1 MEAPRPRAGP
11 GPGAGPGTGTGT
23 GPGRDVSRA
32 EKFEDEKRRIVD
44 SCFNKKDTD
53 GSIIETYITHIRIT
67 EFGSH
72 PTSPPPPESRQASE
86 KPRVIIVSV
95 RKSGRVRMH
104 KSKENANGSFSI
116 GKTWDL
122 NDLTAIESFTA
133 PTVEPEQRRWAGETG
148 FIVSIGKP
156 YYWQAQADKEKK
168 FFIASLIK
176 IYGKYTGGG
185 QPELKGFDVREQE
198 QVLGSRK
205 PPAPRQ
211 PPAAYEAA
219 PPRPEQTGTPPRPS
233 PNLPG
238 TNIKLPVSAP
248 RPDGLP
254 PPRAPSRPPSR
265 PGSRPASRSRPEP
278 KVPWSETPPP
288 PTTPSTMPGP
298 HPAQLSSTSPARNL
312 GTHNGT
318 SSPAPSLDMGRV
330 PNQLPALRRLASNNK
345 SQDSFATSIST
356 AKSDD
361 AASIPPRSRG
371 GMSGSGTLGRFG
383 DPQDIPT
390 SPLDLPDRKRPPMD
404 PLRPQGTTDN
414 DLVPAPLM
422 SQASRR
428 EPPPRSTERIT
439 TRNGSVGSHPDSS
452 PKPEK
457 PDPIPERVN
466 EVPSVTPASTN
477 GAPEAAAFKSP
488 VPETIPTSPPKEEEE
503 ETRPGLGPMIKA
515 KKSQRDIAG
524 TLWKAASAA
533 GTFKPRPG
541 GAGERLREAAKKAIA
556 DGPDGITS
564 VVPAPP
570 RPVPPPEAPK
580 PVESIQKPDPKSAP
594 VPEVKLTMPNSTE
607 STSLEVSKE
616 VHRKHLEDARKEEE
630 AGRMAIAGN
639 DVKYFS
645 ALGVDTTLLADPAT
659 EFARWLDHFGWVPGN
674 QMRSRNFDDMK
685 LDIERE
691 LNKAQ
696 AGGWVA
702 RFQEEDE
709 RVDAIKKGLDAAI
722 TECDELDNLLTLY
735 SVELSTLSD
744 DIAYIEAQGQGL
756 QVQASNQKLL
766 RNELESLLDICAITE
781 NDLKALKVAPLET
794 TSGVEEIEA
803 ALVTLYKAMTKIDR
817 SVTGTEPRKSEDA
830 SMNEHQASLNPDYGK
845 MRIVQEKKEMYI
857 SESRFFL
864 NKLGG
869 FMSRQF
875 DKAIQDT
882 KSAISG
888 ALSKKVDARNHD
900 TGRNLLWKYSP
911 LVLYAKEVN
920 VEEWDRYLLIYQEK
934 HNPLYRSEFKDILD
948 AWKRNARKPAGD
960 DSELLFTAQIEKQH
974 EGTMAT
980 ARRVTVKRSQTLAR
994 SLGRPLGDG
1003 NKTTSSEKGHDGR
1016 SHAYEI
1022 FAGVMDDLLPLVVME
1037 QNFIVDFFHATTLE
1051 TADFPDLVAATR
1063 PRDRQGGDLKRHR
1076 LMEPD
1081 RELARRVTRAMEA
1094 IFAFLE
1100 QDLQNLVLWILAQDP
1115 LQGVGVL
1122 AVLERK
1128 QVEMTS
1134 SSQDFLNN
1142 ILQKLNGS
1150 LESRFS
1156 KFVEDQIRAIEDTKV
1171 KIKKRKGVISF
1182 MRVFPNFSAAVE
1194 NMLSTMDTASSVRRA
1209 IDREYERIIKSM
1221 FDSLKVIARENPAT
1235 LTSSSADPEDKE
1247 ALNYHILLIENMNHF
1262 CEELNTHGLEVLEDW
1277 KEAAASEMAEH
1288 MSLYLNAVM
1297 RRPLGKLLE
1306 YLENLE
1312 TQMASGKTITII
1324 AAQPSN
1330 SKATFNKILSAYD
1343 GREVRKGIEAL
1354 RKRVE
1359 KHFGDA
1365 DDPSL
1370 SRELVNRVL
1379 RECEKFY
1386 NEVEVRIST
1395 ITTTVYGGDVLFE
1408 WPRADVKVAFSTTG
1422 R

>member
-1 MEAPRPRAGP
+1 MDAPRQRFGP
-11 GPGAGPGTGTGT
+11 GY
-23 GPGRDVSRA
+23 GRDMSRA
-32 EKFEDEKRRIVD
+32 EKFEEEKRRIVE

-67 EFGSH
+67 EYGSH
-72 PTSPPPPESRQASE
+72 PTSPPPPENRRDSE

-104 KSKENANGSFSI
+104 KSKENANGTFSI

-133 PTVEPEQRRWAGETG
+133 PTVEPQQRQWAGDTG
-148 FIVSIGKP
+148 FIVNIGKP

-185 QPELKGFDVREQE
+185 QPELKGFDPREQD

-205 PPAPRQ
+205 PPPMRQ
-211 PPAAYEAA
+211 PPPPYDAV

-233 PNLPG
+233 PMPPRPDAKVP
-238 TNIKLPVSAP
+238 IPSS

-254 PPRAPSRPPSR
+254 APRAPSRPPSR
-265 PGSRPASRSRPEP
+265 PGSRPPSRSRPEP
-278 KVPWSETPPP
+278 KPLRTEASPAQATPPAFP
-288 PTTPSTMPGP
+288 SPRPNQPPSTPP
-298 HPAQLSSTSPARNL
+298 IRNL
-312 GTHNGT
+312 GPANGT
-318 SSPAPSLDMGRV
+318 SSPAPSLDLGRV
-330 PNQLPALRRLASNNK
+330 SNQLPALRKLASNNK
-345 SQDSFATSIST
+345 SQDSLAASIST

-361 AASIPPRSRG
+361 VGSVPPRSRA
-371 GMSGSGTLGRFG
+371 GMPGSGALGRLG
-383 DPQDIPT
+383 EAQDT
-390 SPLDLPDRKRPPMD
+390 AASQLDLPDRKRPPMD
-404 PLRPQGTTDN
+404 PLRPQGATDN

-422 SQASRR
+422 SQGARR
-428 EPPPRSTERIT
+428 EPPPRSNERAIP
-439 TRNGSVGSHPDSS
+439 RNDSVESRPESS
-452 PKPEK
+452 SRTEK
-457 PDPIPERVN
+457 PDLAPGHAKETSAATDTSLNSTLDASISQS
-466 EVPSVTPASTN
+466 SV
-477 GAPEAAAFKSP
+477 PEASS
-488 VPETIPTSPPKEEEE
+488 TSPHKEEE

-515 KKSQRDIAG
+515 KKSQRELAG
-524 TLWKAASAA
+524 TLWKAASAV
-533 GTFKPRPG
+533 GSFKPRPG
-541 GAGERLREAAKKAIA
+541 GAGERLREAAKKALA
-556 DGPDGITS
+556 DGGPDGGPDGITS

-570 RPVPPPEAPK
+570 RPVPQPEAPK
-580 PVESIQKPDPKSAP
+580 PVEPIQKPDGKLAP
-594 VPEVKLTMPNSTE
+594 VPEVRVSVPNSNQP
-607 STSLEVSKE
+607 TSLEIAAKE
-616 VHRKHLEDARKEEE
+616 VQKKHVEETRKNEETQRV
-630 AGRMAIAGN
+630 AVAGN
-639 DVKYFS
+639 DTKYFS
-645 ALGVDTTLLADPAT
+645 ALGVDTTLLADTAT

-674 QMRSRNFDDMK
+674 QMRSRNFDEMK
-685 LDIERE
+685 LDIDRE

-709 RVDAIKKGLDAAI
+709 RVDAIKTGLDVAI

-756 QVQASNQKLL
+756 QVQAANQKLL
-766 RNELESLLDICAITE
+766 RNELESLLDMCAITAD
-781 NDLKALKVAPLET
+781 DLQPLKVAPLET
-794 TSGVEEIEA
+794 TSGLEEIEA
-803 ALVTLYKAMTKIDR
+803 ALVTLYKAMTKIDP
-817 SVTGTEPRKSEDA
+817 SVTGSEPRKSEDT
-830 SMNEHQASLNPDYGK
+830 SMNEQQASLNPDYGK
-845 MRIVQEKKEMYI
+845 MRIVQEKKEMYL
-857 SESRFFL
+857 SETKFFL
-864 NKLGG
+864 NRLGG

-875 DKAIQDT
+875 DKAIQET
-882 KSAISG
+882 KSAIAG
-888 ALSKKVDARNHD
+888 ALSKKVDPRNHD
-900 TGRNLLWKYSP
+900 AGRYLLWQYHP
-911 LVLYAKEVN
+911 LILYAREVN
-920 VEEWDRYLLIYQEK
+920 LEEWDRYLHIYQEK
-934 HNPLYRSEFKDILD
+934 NNPLYRSQFKDILD
-948 AWKRNARKPAGD
+948 AWKRNARKPASEE
-960 DSELLFTAQIEKQH
+960 SELLFTAQIEKQQ

-994 SLGRPLGDG
+994 SLGRPLGEG
-1003 NKTTSSEKGHDGR
+1003 SKTNSEKTPDGR
-1016 SHAYEI
+1016 SHPYEI
-1022 FAGVMDDLLPLVVME
+1022 FAGIMDDLLPLVEIE

-1081 RELARRVTRAMEA
+1081 RDLARRVTRAMEA
-1094 IFAFLE
+1094 IFLFLE
-1100 QDLQNLVLWILAQDP
+1100 QDLQNLILWVLAQDP
-1115 LQGVGVL
+1115 LQGVGIL

-1128 QVEMTS
+1128 QIEMTS
-1134 SSQDFLNN
+1134 SNQDFLNN

-1156 KFVEDQIRAIEDTKV
+1156 KFVEEQIRAIEDTKV

-1194 NMLSTMDTASSVRRA
+1194 NMLSTTDTASSVRRA
-1209 IDREYERIIKSM
+1209 VDREYERIIKSM
-1221 FDSLKVIARENPAT
+1221 FDSLKVIARENPST
-1235 LTSSSADPEDKE
+1235 LTNSGADPEDKE

-1262 CEELNTHGLEVLEDW
+1262 SEELNTHGLEVLEDW

-1288 MSLYLNAVM
+1288 MNLYLNAVM

-1312 TQMASGKTITII
+1312 TQIASGKTITII

-1343 GREVRKGIEAL
+1343 GREVRKGVEAL

-1408 WPRADVKVAFSTTG
+1408 WPRADVKVAFSTAG

>member
-1 MEAPRPRAGP
+1 MDPPRPRGGP
-11 GPGAGPGTGTGT
+11 GPGY
-23 GPGRDVSRA
+23 GREMSRA
-32 EKFEDEKRRIVD
+32 EKFEEEKRRIVE

-67 EFGSH
+67 EYGSH
-72 PTSPPPPESRQASE
+72 PTSPPPPESRKESE

-133 PTVEPEQRRWAGETG
+133 TTVEPQQRQWAGDTG
-148 FIVSIGKP
+148 FIVNIGKP

-168 FFIASLIK
+168 FFIASLVK

-185 QPELKGFDVREQE
+185 QPELKGFDPREQD
-198 QVLGSRK
+198 QVLGSRR
-205 PPAPRQ
+205 PPPPSALRQ
-211 PPAAYEAA
+211 PPPPYEAVA
-219 PPRPEQTGTPPRPS
+219 ARPQQTGTPPRPS
-233 PNLPG
+233 P
-238 TNIKLPVSAP
+238 AP
-248 RPDGLP
+248 PRGDVKVPIPSSRPDGLP

-265 PGSRPASRSRPEP
+265 PGSRPPSRSRPEP
-278 KVPWSETPPP
+278 KSLWTETSSSQTTPTAMPSPRPGQLPSTPPVRAFGP
-288 PTTPSTMPGP
+288 P
-298 HPAQLSSTSPARNL
+298 
-312 GTHNGT
+312 NGT
-318 SSPAPSLDMGRV
+318 SSPAPSFDLGRI
-330 PNQLPALRRLASNNK
+330 PNQPPALRRLASNNK
-345 SQDSFATSIST
+345 SQDSIAASIST
-356 AKSDD
+356 ARSDD
-361 AASIPPRSRG
+361 ASSIPPRSRG
-371 GMSGSGTLGRFG
+371 GLSGSGTLGRSG
-383 DPQDIPT
+383 EPQDNTT
-390 SPLDLPDRKRPPMD
+390 SQFDLPDRKRPPMD
-404 PLRPQGTTDN
+404 PLRPQGATDN

-422 SQASRR
+422 SQGVRR
-428 EPPPRSTERIT
+428 EPPPRSNERAIP
-439 TRNGSVGSHPDSS
+439 RNDLGAGRPESRSRA
-452 PKPEK
+452 EK
-457 PDPIPERVN
+457 PDPAPESVK
-466 EVPSVTPASTN
+466 EVPIATNTN
-477 GAPEAAAFKSP
+477 GTPEAAISQDAT
-488 VPETIPTSPPKEEEE
+488 PENSSTAPPKEE

-515 KKSQRDIAG
+515 KISQRDLAG

-533 GTFKPRPG
+533 GSFKPRPG

-570 RPVPPPEAPK
+570 RPIPQPEAPK
-580 PVESIQKPDPKSAP
+580 PVESIQKPDGKLAP
-594 VPEVKLTMPNSTE
+594 VPEVKVTKPNSNQP
-607 STSLEVSKE
+607 TSVDTSKE
-616 VHRKHLEDARKEEE
+616 TQKKHLEESRKDEEI
-630 AGRMAIAGN
+630 RRTTIVGN
-639 DVKYFS
+639 DTRYIS
-645 ALGVDTTLLADPAT
+645 ALGMNTTLLADTTT

-674 QMRSRNFDDMK
+674 QMRSRNFEEMK

-696 AGGWVA
+696 AGGWIA

-709 RVDAIKKGLDAAI
+709 RVDAIKRGLDVAI

-766 RNELESLLDICAITE
+766 RNELESLLDICAITA
-781 NDLKALKVAPLET
+781 NDLQPLKVAPLET
-794 TSGVEEIEA
+794 TAGLEDIEA
-803 ALVTLYKAMTKIDR
+803 TLVTLYKAMMKIDS
-817 SVTGTEPRKSEDA
+817 SVTGSELRKSEDT
-830 SMNEHQASLNPDYGK
+830 SMNEQQASLNPDYGK
-845 MRIVQEKKEMYI
+845 MRIVQEKKEMYL

-864 NKLGG
+864 NRLGG

-875 DKAIQDT
+875 DKATQET
-882 KSAISG
+882 KSAIAG
-888 ALSKKVDARNHD
+888 ALSKKVDPRNHD
-900 TGRNLLWKYSP
+900 TGRNLLWQYSP
-911 LVLYAKEVN
+911 LVLYAREVN
-920 VEEWDRYLLIYQEK
+920 LEEWDRYLVIYQEK

-960 DSELLFTAQIEKQH
+960 ESELLFTAQIEKQQ

-994 SLGRPLGDG
+994 SLGRPLGEG
-1003 NKTTSSEKGHDGR
+1003 SKTSSEKAPDGR

-1022 FAGVMDDLLPLVVME
+1022 FAGIMDDLLPLVEME

-1063 PRDRQGGDLKRHR
+1063 PRDRRGGDLRRHR

-1081 RELARRVTRAMEA
+1081 RELARRVTRGMEA
-1094 IFAFLE
+1094 IFSFLE
-1100 QDLQNLVLWILAQDP
+1100 QDLQSLILWVLAQDP

-1134 SSQDFLNN
+1134 SNQDFLNN

-1156 KFVEDQIRAIEDTKV
+1156 KFVEEQIRAVEDTKV

-1182 MRVFPNFSAAVE
+1182 MRVFPNFSAAIE
-1194 NMLSTMDTASSVRRA
+1194 NMLSTADTASSVRRA
-1209 IDREYERIIKSM
+1209 VDREYERIIKSM

-1235 LTSSSADPEDKE
+1235 LTSSGADPEDKE

-1262 CEELNTHGLEVLEDW
+1262 SEELNTHGLEVLEDW
-1277 KEAAASEMAEH
+1277 KEAAASEMIEH
-1288 MSLYLNAVM
+1288 MNLYLNAVM

-1312 TQMASGKTITII
+1312 TQIASGKNVTII

-1370 SRELVNRVL
+1370 SRELVNRVM

>member
-1 MEAPRPRAGP
+1 MDAPRQRGGP
-11 GPGAGPGTGTGT
+11 GY
-23 GPGRDVSRA
+23 GRDMSRA
-32 EKFEDEKRRIVD
+32 EKFEEEKRRIIE

-72 PTSPPPPESRQASE
+72 PTSPPPPESRRESE
-86 KPRVIIVSV
+86 KPRVIIISV

-104 KSKENANGSFSI
+104 KSKENVNSTFSI

-133 PTVEPEQRRWAGETG
+133 ATVDPQQRQWAGDTG
-148 FIVSIGKP
+148 FIVNIGKP

-185 QPELKGFDVREQE
+185 QPELKGFDPREQD

-205 PPAPRQ
+205 PPPPRE
-211 PPAAYEAA
+211 PPPPYE
-219 PPRPEQTGTPPRPS
+219 PVSSRPEQTGTPPRPS
-233 PNLPG
+233 PVPPRAD
-238 TNIKLPVSAP
+238 IKVPISSS

-265 PGSRPASRSRPEP
+265 PGSRPPSRSRPEP
-278 KVPWSETPPP
+278 K
-288 PTTPSTMPGP
+288 PSW
-298 HPAQLSSTSPARNL
+298 AETSPAQTTPAFPSPRPNQQPSTPPIRNL
-312 GTHNGT
+312 GPPNGT
-318 SSPAPSLDMGRV
+318 SSPAPSLDLGRV
-330 PNQLPALRRLASNNK
+330 SNQPPALRRLASNNK
-345 SQDSFATSIST
+345 SQDSLAASIST
-356 AKSDD
+356 SKSDD
-361 AASIPPRSRG
+361 AGSIPPRSRG
-371 GMSGSGTLGRFG
+371 GTSGPGAPGRLE
-383 DPQDIPT
+383 PQEMPA
-390 SPLDLPDRKRPPMD
+390 SQLDLPDRRRPPMD
-404 PLRPQGTTDN
+404 PLRPQGAKDN

-422 SQASRR
+422 SQGARR
-428 EPPPRSTERIT
+428 EPPPRSNGRTIP
-439 TRNGSVGSHPDSS
+439 RNDSVGSRPESSQRSEISDST
-452 PKPEK
+452 
-457 PDPIPERVN
+457 PERVK
-466 EVPSVTPASTN
+466 EASTVTDTSLN
-477 GAPEAAAFKSP
+477 GTTDASKSQSP
-488 VPETIPTSPPKEEEE
+488 AKDPSSTTPPKEEE

-515 KKSQRDIAG
+515 KASQQKLAG

-533 GTFKPRPG
+533 GSFRPRPG
-541 GAGERLREAAKKAIA
+541 GAGERLREAAKKALV
-556 DGPDGITS
+556 DGPDGITG

-570 RPVPPPEAPK
+570 RPMPQPEAPK
-580 PVESIQKPDPKSAP
+580 PVEPTQKPDEKLAP
-594 VPEVKLTMPNSTE
+594 VPEVKVTVPNSNQP
-607 STSLEVSKE
+607 TSLEIATKE
-616 VHRKHLEDARKEEE
+616 AQRKQLEETRKNEE
-630 AGRMAIAGN
+630 AQRITITGN
-639 DVKYFS
+639 DTKYFS
-645 ALGVDTTLLADPAT
+645 ALGVDTTLLADTTT

-674 QMRSRNFDDMK
+674 QMRSRNFDEMK

-709 RVDAIKKGLDAAI
+709 RVDAIKTGLDVAI

-756 QVQASNQKLL
+756 QVQAANQKLL
-766 RNELESLLDICAITE
+766 RNELESLLDICAITA
-781 NDLKALKVAPLET
+781 NDLQPLKVAPLET
-794 TSGVEEIEA
+794 ASGLEEIEA
-803 ALVTLYKAMTKIDR
+803 ALVTLYKAMMKIDP
-817 SVTGTEPRKSEDA
+817 SVTGQESRKSEDA
-830 SMNEHQASLNPDYGK
+830 SMNEQQTSLNPDYGK
-845 MRIVQEKKEMYI
+845 MRIVQEKKEMYM
-857 SESRFFL
+857 SETKFFL
-864 NKLGG
+864 NRLGG

-875 DKAIQDT
+875 DKAIQET
-882 KSAISG
+882 KSAITA
-888 ALSKKVDARNHD
+888 ALSKKVDPRNHD
-900 TGRNLLWKYSP
+900 AGRNLLWQYHP
-911 LVLYAKEVN
+911 LILYAREVN
-920 VEEWDRYLLIYQEK
+920 LEEWDRYLHIYQEK
-934 HNPLYRSEFKDILD
+934 NSPLYRSQFKDILD
-948 AWKRNARKPAGD
+948 AWKRNAKKPASEE
-960 DSELLFTAQIEKQH
+960 SELLFTAQIEKQQ

-994 SLGRPLGDG
+994 TLGRPLGEG
-1003 NKTTSSEKGHDGR
+1003 NKANPEKTPDSR
-1016 SHAYEI
+1016 SHPYEI
-1022 FAGVMDDLLPLVVME
+1022 FAGIMDDLLPLVQIE

-1081 RELARRVTRAMEA
+1081 RDLARRVTRAMEA
-1094 IFAFLE
+1094 IFLFLE
-1100 QDLQNLVLWILAQDP
+1100 QDLQNLMLWVLAQDP
-1115 LQGVGVL
+1115 LQGVGIL

-1134 SSQDFLNN
+1134 SNQDFLNN
-1142 ILQKLNGS
+1142 VLQKLNGS

-1156 KFVEDQIRAIEDTKV
+1156 KFVEEQIRAIEDTKV

-1194 NMLSTMDTASSVRRA
+1194 NMLSTADTASSVRRA
-1209 IDREYERIIKSM
+1209 VDREYERIIKSM

-1235 LTSSSADPEDKE
+1235 LTNSGADPEDKE

-1262 CEELNTHGLEVLEDW
+1262 LEELNTHGLEVLEDW
-1277 KEAAASEMAEH
+1277 KEAASSEMAEH
-1288 MSLYLNAVM
+1288 MNLYLNAVM

-1312 TQMASGKTITII
+1312 SQIASGKNITII
-1324 AAQPSN
+1324 SAQPSN
-1330 SKATFNKILSAYD
+1330 SKATFNKILSTYD

-1408 WPRADVKVAFSTTG
+1408 WPRADVKVAFATTG

>member
-1 MEAPRPRAGP
+1 MEPPRPRAGP
-11 GPGAGPGTGTGT
+11 GPGPGPGY
-23 GPGRDVSRA
+23 GRDMSRA
-32 EKFEDEKRRIVD
+32 EKFEEEKRRIVE

-53 GSIIETYITHIRIT
+53 GS
-67 EFGSH
+67 
-72 PTSPPPPESRQASE
+72 ESRRESE

-104 KSKENANGSFSI
+104 KSKENGNGTFSI

-133 PTVEPEQRRWAGETG
+133 PTTEPQQRQWAGDTG
-148 FIVSIGKP
+148 FVVNIGKP
-156 YYWQAQADKEKK
+156 YYWQAHADKEKK

-185 QPELKGFDVREQE
+185 QPELTGFDPRELD

-205 PPAPRQ
+205 PPPMRQ
-211 PPAAYEAA
+211 PPPPYEAL
-219 PPRPEQTGTPPRPS
+219 PPRPDQTGTPPP
-233 PNLPG
+233 
-238 TNIKLPVSAP
+238 TVSHATAN
-248 RPDGLP
+248 RCQK
-254 PPRAPSRPPSR
+254 SRLLRHGPMAYHPQGR
-265 PGSRPASRSRPEP
+265 RL
-278 KVPWSETPPP
+278 
-288 PTTPSTMPGP
+288 GP
-298 HPAQLSSTSPARNL
+298 HHGQGQDLRHVRDPNPKSLWAETSPAQPIPAAMPSPRLNQLPSTPPIRNL
-312 GTHNGT
+312 APNGT
-318 SSPAPSLDMGRV
+318 SSPAPSLDLNRV
-330 PNQLPALRRLASNNK
+330 PNQPPALRRLASNNK
-345 SQDSFATSIST
+345 SQDSLAASIST

-371 GMSGSGTLGRFG
+371 GMSGSGTLGKVG
-383 DPQDIPT
+383 EPQDIPT
-390 SPLDLPDRKRPPMD
+390 PQFDLPDRKRPPMD
-404 PLRPQGTTDN
+404 PLRPQGPTDN

-422 SQASRR
+422 SQGARR
-428 EPPPRSTERIT
+428 EPPPRNNERTIPQ
-439 TRNGSVGSHPDSS
+439 NNSVGSRPESSSRTEKSEPSPEPVKEASTVTSTSLNGNPDVSASQSTAPEISSTDS
-452 PKPEK
+452 PK
-457 PDPIPERVN
+457 D
-466 EVPSVTPASTN
+466 
-477 GAPEAAAFKSP
+477 
-488 VPETIPTSPPKEEEE
+488 EE

-515 KKSQRDIAG
+515 KRSQQKLAG
-524 TLWKAASAA
+524 TLWKAATAA
-533 GTFKPRPG
+533 GSFKPRPG
-541 GAGERLREAAKKAIA
+541 GAGERLREAAKKTVV

-570 RPVPPPEAPK
+570 RPTPLPEAPK
-580 PVESIQKPDPKSAP
+580 PVEPTQKPDVKLAP
-594 VPEVKLTMPNSTE
+594 VPEVKVTVPNSNQP
-607 STSLEVSKE
+607 TSLEASAKAQ
-616 VHRKHLEDARKEEE
+616 RKQLEETRKEEE
-630 AGRMAIAGN
+630 TRRIAVTGN
-639 DVKYFS
+639 DTRYFS
-645 ALGVDTTLLADPAT
+645 ALGVDTTLLADP
-659 EFARWLDHFGWVPGN
+659 
-674 QMRSRNFDDMK
+674 MRSRNFDEMK

-709 RVDAIKKGLDAAI
+709 RVDAIKKGLDVAI

-735 SVELSTLSD
+735 SVELS
-744 DIAYIEAQGQGL
+744 GQGL

-766 RNELESLLDICAITE
+766 RNELESLLDICAITAD
-781 NDLKALKVAPLET
+781 DLQPLKVAPLENT
-794 TSGVEEIEA
+794 AGLEEIEA
-803 ALVTLYKAMTKIDR
+803 ALVTLYKAMMKIDP
-817 SVTGTEPRKSEDA
+817 SVAGSEPRKSEDA
-830 SMNEHQASLNPDYGK
+830 SMNEQQASLNPDYGK
-845 MRIVQEKKEMYI
+845 MRIVQEKKEMYL
-857 SESRFFL
+857 SESKFFL
-864 NKLGG
+864 NRLGG

-875 DKAIQDT
+875 DKSIQDT
-882 KSAISG
+882 KSAIAG
-888 ALSKKVDARNHD
+888 ALSKKVDPRNHD
-900 TGRNLLWKYSP
+900 AGRDLLWRYSP
-911 LVLYAKEVN
+911 LVLYAREAN
-920 VEEWDRYLLIYQEK
+920 LEEWDRYLHIYQEK

-948 AWKRNARKPAGD
+948 AWKRNARKPAGEE
-960 DSELLFTAQIEKQH
+960 SELLFTAQIEKQH

-1003 NKTTSSEKGHDGR
+1003 SKTNLDKVPDGR

-1022 FAGVMDDLLPLVVME
+1022 FAGIMDDLLPLVEIE

-1063 PRDRQGGDLKRHR
+1063 PRDRQAGDLKRHR

-1094 IFAFLE
+1094 IFLFLE
-1100 QDLQNLVLWILAQDP
+1100 QDLQNLILWVLAQDP
-1115 LQGVGVL
+1115 LQGVGIL

-1128 QVEMTS
+1128 QIEMTS
-1134 SSQDFLNN
+1134 SNQDFLNN
-1142 ILQKLNGS
+1142 VLQKLNGN

-1156 KFVEDQIRAIEDTKV
+1156 KFVEEQIRAIEDTKV

-1194 NMLSTMDTASSVRRA
+1194 NMLSTTDTASSVRRA
-1209 IDREYERIIKSM
+1209 VDREYERIIKSM

-1235 LTSSSADPEDKE
+1235 LTSSGADPEDKE

-1262 CEELNTHGLEVLEDW
+1262 SEELNTHGLEILEEW

-1288 MSLYLNAVM
+1288 MNLYLNAVM

-1312 TQMASGKTITII
+1312 TQIASGKTITII

-1330 SKATFNKILSAYD
+1330 SKATFNKVLSTYD

-1354 RKRVE
+1354 RKRVD

-1386 NEVEVRIST
+1386 NDVEVRINT

>member
-1 MEAPRPRAGP
+1 MDPPRPRAGP
-11 GPGAGPGTGTGT
+11 GY
-23 GPGRDVSRA
+23 GRDMSRA
-32 EKFEDEKRRIVD
+32 EKFEDEKRRIVE

-53 GSIIETYITHIRIT
+53 GSVLETYITHIRIT
-67 EFGSH
+67 EYGSH
-72 PTSPPPPESRQASE
+72 PTSPPPPESRRESE

-133 PTVEPEQRRWAGETG
+133 PTVEPEQRQWAGGTG
-148 FIVSIGKP
+148 FIVNIGKQ
-156 YYWQAQADKEKK
+156 YYWQAQADKEKQ
-168 FFIASLIK
+168 FFIASLVK

-185 QPELKGFDVREQE
+185 QPELKGFDSREQE
-198 QVLGSRK
+198 QVLGLRK
-205 PPAPRQ
+205 PPPPSMRQ
-211 PPAAYEAA
+211 PQPPQPPHEAV
-219 PPRPEQTGTPPRPS
+219 PSRPERTGLPPRPS
-233 PNLPG
+233 PHPPR
-238 TNIKLPVSAP
+238 TDAKTPIPAP
-248 RPDGLP
+248 RPNDIP
-254 PPRAPSRPPSR
+254 PLRAPSGPPSR
-265 PGSRPASRSRPEP
+265 PGSRPSSRSRPEL
-278 KVPWSETPPP
+278 KALQTETSSSQIVPTATPSPRPGQLPSTPPIRTLGP
-288 PTTPSTMPGP
+288 P
-298 HPAQLSSTSPARNL
+298 
-312 GTHNGT
+312 NGT
-318 SSPAPSLDMGRV
+318 SSPAPSLDLGRA
-330 PNQLPALRRLASNNK
+330 PNHFPALRRLASNNK
-345 SQDSFATSIST
+345 SQDSLAASFST
-356 AKSDD
+356 VKSDD
-361 AASIPPRSRG
+361 ASSIPPRSRG
-371 GMSGSGTLGRFG
+371 GMSGSGTGRFG
-383 DPQDIPT
+383 EPQEIPT
-390 SPLDLPDRKRPPMD
+390 SQLDLPDRKRPPMD
-404 PLRPQGTTDN
+404 PLRPQGATDK

-422 SQASRR
+422 SPGTRR
-428 EPPPRSTERIT
+428 EPPPRSTERT
-439 TRNGSVGSHPDSS
+439 TPRKDSVGSRLQDSPRTEKLDPGPGNEKEALGATNVS
-452 PKPEK
+452 LNGKLDASASQGSVSETASKP
-457 PDPIPERVN
+457 
-466 EVPSVTPASTN
+466 
-477 GAPEAAAFKSP
+477 
-488 VPETIPTSPPKEEEE
+488 PPEEE
-503 ETRPGLGPMIKA
+503 ETRPGLGSMIKA
-515 KKSQRDIAG
+515 KSSQRELAG
-524 TLWKAASAA
+524 VLWKAASAA
-533 GTFKPRPG
+533 GSFKPRPG
-541 GAGERLREAAKKAIA
+541 GAGERLLGAARKMTL

-570 RPVPPPEAPK
+570 RPAPPSEVSKAAEPAEKPNGKPAPL
-580 PVESIQKPDPKSAP
+580 
-594 VPEVKLTMPNSTE
+594 PEVKVTVPNSNQPG
-607 STSLEVSKE
+607 SLEISKE
-616 VHRKHLEDARKEEE
+616 ARGKQLEETRKDEETRRI
-630 AGRMAIAGN
+630 AVAGN
-639 DVKYFS
+639 DTRYFS
-645 ALGVDTTLLADPAT
+645 ALGVDTTLLADTAT
-659 EFARWLDHFGWVPGN
+659 EFARWLDHFGWVPGT
-674 QMRSRNFDDMK
+674 QMRSRNFDEMK
-685 LDIERE
+685 LEMERE

-709 RVDAIKKGLDAAI
+709 RVDAIKNGLDVAI
-722 TECDELDNLLTLY
+722 AECDELDNLLTLY

-766 RNELESLLDICAITE
+766 RNELESLLDICAITT
-781 NDLKALKVAPLET
+781 NDLKSLRMSPLET
-794 TSGVEEIEA
+794 SSGLEEIEET
-803 ALVTLYKAMTKIDR
+803 LVTLYKAMIKIDP
-817 SVTGTEPRKSEDA
+817 SVTGSEPRKSEDA
-830 SMNEHQASLNPDYGK
+830 SMNDQQASLNPDYGK
-845 MRIVQEKKEMYI
+845 MRIVQEKKEMYL
-857 SESRFFL
+857 SESRVFL
-864 NKLGG
+864 SRLGG

-875 DKAIQDT
+875 DKSIQET
-882 KSAISG
+882 KSAIAG
-888 ALSKKVDARNHD
+888 ALSKKVDSRNHD
-900 TGRNLLWKYSP
+900 AGRDLLWQYSP
-911 LVLYAKEVN
+911 LILYAKEVN
-920 VEEWDRYLLIYQEK
+920 VEEWGRYLLIYQEK
-934 HNPLYRSEFKDILD
+934 NNPLYRSEFKDVLE

-960 DSELLFTAQIEKQH
+960 ESELLFTAQVEKQQ

-994 SLGRPLGDG
+994 TLGRPLGDG
-1003 NKTTSSEKGHDGR
+1003 SKTNLDKVSDGR

-1022 FAGVMDDLLPLVVME
+1022 FAGILDDLLPLVVME
-1037 QNFIVDFFHATTLE
+1037 QNFIVDFFHATTSE

-1063 PRDRQGGDLKRHR
+1063 PRDRQGSDLKRHR

-1094 IFAFLE
+1094 IFVFLE
-1100 QDLQNLVLWILAQDP
+1100 QDFQNLILWVLAQDP

-1134 SSQDFLNN
+1134 SNQDFLNN
-1142 ILQKLNGS
+1142 VLQKLNGS

-1156 KFVEDQIRAIEDTKV
+1156 KFVEEQIRAIEDTKV

-1194 NMLSTMDTASSVRRA
+1194 NMLTTTDTASSVRRA
-1209 IDREYERIIKSM
+1209 VDREYERIIKSM

-1235 LTSSSADPEDKE
+1235 LTNSGADPEDKE

-1262 CEELNTHGLEVLEDW
+1262 SEELNTHGLEVLEDW

-1288 MSLYLNAVM
+1288 MNLYLNAVM

-1306 YLENLE
+1306 HLENLE
-1312 TQMASGKTITII
+1312 SQIASGKTMTII

-1330 SKATFNKILSAYD
+1330 SKTTFNKILSAYD

-1386 NEVEVRIST
+1386 NDVEVRIST

-1408 WPRADVKVAFSTTG
+1408 WPRADVKMAFSTTG

>member
-1 MEAPRPRAGP
+1 MEPPRPRAGP
-11 GPGAGPGTGTGT
+11 GPGPGY
-23 GPGRDVSRA
+23 GRDMSRA
-32 EKFEDEKRRIVD
+32 EKFEEEKRRIVE

-53 GSIIETYITHIRIT
+53 GSVIETYITHIRIT
-67 EFGSH
+67 EYGAH
-72 PTSPPPPESRQASE
+72 PTSPPPPESRRESE

-104 KSKENANGSFSI
+104 KSKENGNGTFSI

-133 PTVEPEQRRWAGETG
+133 PTTEPQQRQWAGDTG
-148 FIVSIGKP
+148 FVVNIGKP
-156 YYWQAQADKEKK
+156 YYWQAHADKEKK

-176 IYGKYTGGG
+176 IFGKYTGGG
-185 QPELKGFDVREQE
+185 QPELTGFDPRELD

-205 PPAPRQ
+205 PPAMRQ
-211 PPAAYEAA
+211 PPPPYEAL
-219 PPRPEQTGTPPRPS
+219 PPRPDQTSTPPRPS
-233 PNLPG
+233 PMPPRADVKVP
-238 TNIKLPVSAP
+238 TSSP

-254 PPRAPSRPPSR
+254 PPRAPTRPPSR
-265 PGSRPASRSRPEP
+265 PGSRPPSRSRPEP
-278 KVPWSETPPP
+278 KSLRTEASPAQVIPAAMPSPRLNQLPSTPPI
-288 PTTPSTMPGP
+288 
-298 HPAQLSSTSPARNL
+298 RNL
-312 GTHNGT
+312 APNGT
-318 SSPAPSLDMGRV
+318 SSPAPSLDLNRV
-330 PNQLPALRRLASNNK
+330 PNQPPALRRLASNNK
-345 SQDSFATSIST
+345 SQDSLAASIST

-371 GMSGSGTLGRFG
+371 GMSGSGTLGKIG
-383 DPQDIPT
+383 EPQDIPT
-390 SPLDLPDRKRPPMD
+390 PQFDLPDRKRPPMD
-404 PLRPQGTTDN
+404 PLRPQGPTDN

-422 SQASRR
+422 SQGARR
-428 EPPPRSTERIT
+428 EPPPRNNERTIPQT
-439 TRNGSVGSHPDSS
+439 NPVGSRPESSSRTEKSEPSPEPVKEASTVTSTSLNGTPDASASQSTAPDVSSTDS
-452 PKPEK
+452 PKK
-457 PDPIPERVN
+457 
-466 EVPSVTPASTN
+466 
-477 GAPEAAAFKSP
+477 
-488 VPETIPTSPPKEEEE
+488 EEE

-515 KKSQRDIAG
+515 KRSQQKLAG
-524 TLWKAASAA
+524 TLWKAAAAA

-541 GAGERLREAAKKAIA
+541 GAGERLREAAKKALV

-570 RPVPPPEAPK
+570 RPTPVPEAPK
-580 PVESIQKPDPKSAP
+580 PVEPTQKPDVKLAS
-594 VPEVKLTMPNSTE
+594 VPEVKVTVPNSNQP
-607 STSLEVSKE
+607 TSLEATAKAQ
-616 VHRKHLEDARKEEE
+616 KKQLEETRKEEE
-630 AGRMAIAGN
+630 TRRIAVTGN
-639 DVKYFS
+639 DTRYFS
-645 ALGVDTTLLADPAT
+645 ALGVDTTLLADPVT

-674 QMRSRNFDDMK
+674 QMRSRNFDEMK
-685 LDIERE
+685 LDIDRE

-709 RVDAIKKGLDAAI
+709 RVDAIKKGLDVAI

-766 RNELESLLDICAITE
+766 RNELESLLDICAITAD
-781 NDLKALKVAPLET
+781 DLQPLKVAPLEN
-794 TSGVEEIEA
+794 TSGLEEIEA
-803 ALVTLYKAMTKIDR
+803 ALVTLYKAMMKIDP
-817 SVTGTEPRKSEDA
+817 SVAGSEPRKSEDA
-830 SMNEHQASLNPDYGK
+830 SMNEQQASLNPDYGK
-845 MRIVQEKKEMYI
+845 MRIVQEKKEMYL
-857 SESRFFL
+857 SESKFFL
-864 NKLGG
+864 NRLGG

-875 DKAIQDT
+875 DKAIQET
-882 KSAISG
+882 KSAIAG
-888 ALSKKVDARNHD
+888 ALSKKVDPRNHD
-900 TGRNLLWKYSP
+900 AGRDLLWRYSP
-911 LVLYAKEVN
+911 LVLYAREAN
-920 VEEWDRYLLIYQEK
+920 LEEWDRYLHIYQDK

-948 AWKRNARKPAGD
+948 AWKRNARKPAGEE
-960 DSELLFTAQIEKQH
+960 SELLFTAQIEKQH

-994 SLGRPLGDG
+994 SLGRPLGEG
-1003 NKTTSSEKGHDGR
+1003 SKTNLDKMPDGR

-1022 FAGVMDDLLPLVVME
+1022 FAGIMDDLLPLVEIE

-1063 PRDRQGGDLKRHR
+1063 PRDRQAGDLKRHR

-1094 IFAFLE
+1094 IFLFLE
-1100 QDLQNLVLWILAQDP
+1100 QDLQNLILWVLAQDP
-1115 LQGVGVL
+1115 LQGVGIL

-1128 QVEMTS
+1128 QIEMTS
-1134 SSQDFLNN
+1134 SNQDFLNN
-1142 ILQKLNGS
+1142 VLQKLNGN

-1156 KFVEDQIRAIEDTKV
+1156 KFVEEQIRAIEDTKV

-1194 NMLSTMDTASSVRRA
+1194 NMLSTTDTASSVRRA
-1209 IDREYERIIKSM
+1209 VDREYERIIKSM

-1235 LTSSSADPEDKE
+1235 LTNSGADPEDKE

-1262 CEELNTHGLEVLEDW
+1262 SEELNTHGLEILEEW

-1288 MSLYLNAVM
+1288 MNLYLNAVM

-1312 TQMASGKTITII
+1312 TQIASGKTITII

-1330 SKATFNKILSAYD
+1330 SKATFNKVLSTYD

-1386 NEVEVRIST
+1386 NGVEVRINT

-1408 WPRADVKVAFSTTG
+1408 WPRADVKVAFATTG

>member
-1 MEAPRPRAGP
+1 MDARQRG
-11 GPGAGPGTGTGT
+11 GAGY
-23 GPGRDVSRA
+23 GREMTRA
-32 EKFEDEKRRIVD
+32 EKFEEEKRRIVE

-67 EFGSH
+67 EYGSH
-72 PTSPPPPESRQASE
+72 PTSPPPLEARSESE
-86 KPRVIIVSV
+86 KPRIIIVSV

-122 NDLTAIESFTA
+122 NDLSAIESFTA
-133 PTVEPEQRRWAGETG
+133 ATTTSERRQRAGDTG
-148 FIVSIGKP
+148 FIVTLGKP

-168 FFIASLIK
+168 FFIASLVK
-176 IYGKYTGGG
+176 IYGKYTGGKV
-185 QPELKGFDVREQE
+185 PELRGFDPQE
-198 QVLGSRK
+198 LDQVLGSRRL
-205 PPAPRQ
+205 PTARQPAP
-211 PPAAYEAA
+211 PPE
-219 PPRPEQTGTPPRPS
+219 PIPSRTEQTGTPPRP
-233 PNLPG
+233 PPALRTDVKVPIPP
-238 TNIKLPVSAP
+238 T
-248 RPDGLP
+248 RPDALP

-265 PGSRPASRSRPEP
+265 PGSRPGSRPQSRSRPDP
-278 KVPWSETPPP
+278 QSSWTETAPP
-288 PTTPSTMPGP
+288 PTAAPALPSPRP
-298 HPAQLSSTSPARNL
+298 NQLSSSPTVRTL
-312 GTHNGT
+312 VPPNGT
-318 SSPAPSLDMGRV
+318 SSPAPSLDLGRV
-330 PNQLPALRRLASNNK
+330 SNQPHALRKLASNNK
-345 SQDSFATSIST
+345 SQDSVTASIST

-361 AASIPPRSRG
+361 AVSIPPRSRG
-371 GMSGSGTLGRFG
+371 GISGPGAFGRFG
-383 DPQDIPT
+383 NPQDT
-390 SPLDLPDRKRPPMD
+390 STSQFDLPDRKRPPMD
-404 PLRPQGTTDN
+404 PLRPQGITDN

-422 SQASRR
+422 SPGLRK
-428 EPPPRSTERIT
+428 EPPPRSNDRIVAG
-439 TRNGSVGSHPDSS
+439 NGSVGSHPEDSWREKFDSTSEHTREASIITNAS
-452 PKPEK
+452 PNGT
-457 PDPIPERVN
+457 PDA
-466 EVPSVTPASTN
+466 SVSP
-477 GAPEAAAFKSP
+477 GAPETP
-488 VPETIPTSPPKEEEE
+488 LTDPPKDE
-503 ETRPGLGPMIKA
+503 ETRPGLGPMIKV
-515 KKSQRDIAG
+515 KKSHEVAG

-533 GTFKPRPG
+533 SAFKPRPG
-541 GAGERLREAAKKAIA
+541 GAGERLREAAKKALA

-570 RPVPPPEAPK
+570 RPTPQLDVPKLPEPAENQDGK
-580 PVESIQKPDPKSAP
+580 LAL
-594 VPEVKLTMPNSTE
+594 VPEVKITLPNSNELTK
-607 STSLEVSKE
+607 LETASKE
-616 VHRKHLEDARKEEE
+616 IQRKHAEEARKDETRRVNV
-630 AGRMAIAGN
+630 ASNDTKYISAIGL
-639 DVKYFS
+639 DIS
-645 ALGVDTTLLADPAT
+645 LLADTAS

-674 QMRSRNFDDMK
+674 QMRVRSHDEMK
-685 LDIERE
+685 ADVERA

-709 RVDAIKKGLDAAI
+709 RVDAIKRGLDVAI

-756 QVQASNQKLL
+756 QVQAANQKLL
-766 RNELESLLDICAITE
+766 RNELESLLDTCAITSK
-781 NDLKALKVAPLET
+781 DLQSLKVAPLENT
-794 TSGVEEIEA
+794 PGLEEIEA
-803 ALVTLYKAMTKIDR
+803 TLVTLYKAMMKIDS
-817 SVTGTEPRKSEDA
+817 SVAGSEQRKSEDV
-830 SMNEHQASLNPDYGK
+830 SINEQQTSLNPDYGK
-845 MRIVQEKKEMYI
+845 MRIVQEKKEMYL
-857 SESRFFL
+857 SESKAFL
-864 NKLGG
+864 SRLGG

-875 DKAIQDT
+875 DKAIQET
-882 KSAISG
+882 KSAVAS
-888 ALSKKVDARNHD
+888 ALSKKVDPRNRD
-900 TGRNLLWKYSP
+900 AGRGLLWQYSP
-911 LVLYAKEVN
+911 LILYAREVN
-920 VEEWDRYLLIYQEK
+920 FEEWDRYLHIYQEK
-934 HNPLYRSEFKDILD
+934 NNPLYRSEFRDILN

-960 DSELLFTAQIEKQH
+960 ESELLFTTQIEKQH

-994 SLGRPLGDG
+994 SLGRPIGEG
-1003 NKTTSSEKGHDGR
+1003 TKASSDKVPDGR
-1016 SHAYEI
+1016 SYPYEI
-1022 FAGVMDDLLPLVVME
+1022 FAGIMDDLLPLVEIE

-1063 PRDRQGGDLKRHR
+1063 PQDRQGGDLKRHR

-1094 IFAFLE
+1094 IFSFLE
-1100 QDLQNLVLWILAQDP
+1100 QDLQNLILWVLAQDP
-1115 LQGVGVL
+1115 LQGVGIL

-1134 SSQDFLNN
+1134 SNQDFLNSL
-1142 ILQKLNGS
+1142 LQKLNGN

-1156 KFVEDQIRAIEDTKV
+1156 KFVEEQIRAIEDTKV

-1182 MRVFPNFSAAVE
+1182 MRVFPLFSAAVE
-1194 NMLSTMDTASSVRRA
+1194 NMLSTTDTTSSVRRA
-1209 IDREYERIIKSM
+1209 VDREYGRIIKSM

-1235 LTSSSADPEDKE
+1235 LTSSGADPEDKE

-1262 CEELNTHGLEVLEDW
+1262 SEELNTHGLEILEDW
-1277 KEAAASEMAEH
+1277 KGAAISEMAEH

-1312 TQMASGKTITII
+1312 SQIASGKTTTII

-1330 SKATFNKILSAYD
+1330 SKAAFTKALSTCD
-1343 GREVRKGIEAL
+1343 GREIRKGIEAL

-1386 NEVEVRIST
+1386 NEVEMRVSI
-1395 ITTTVYGGDVLFE
+1395 ITTTVYGGDVSFE
-1408 WPRADVKVAFSTTG
+1408 WPRADVKAAFSTTG

>member
-1 MEAPRPRAGP
+1 MDASRQRGGP
-11 GPGAGPGTGTGT
+11 GY
-23 GPGRDVSRA
+23 GRDMSRA
-32 EKFEDEKRRIVD
+32 EKFEEEKRRIVE

-67 EFGSH
+67 EYGAY
-72 PTSPPPPESRQASE
+72 PTSPPPPDSRRESE
-86 KPRVIIVSV
+86 KPRIIIVSV

-122 NDLTAIESFTA
+122 NDLTTIESFTA
-133 PTVEPEQRRWAGETG
+133 TTVEPQQRQWAGDTG
-148 FIVSIGKP
+148 FVVNIGKP

-185 QPELKGFDVREQE
+185 QPELKGFDPREQD

-205 PPAPRQ
+205 PPPPRQ
-211 PPAAYEAA
+211 PPFPPGQPPPPYEAVQS
-219 PPRPEQTGTPPRPS
+219 RLEQTGAPPRPS
-233 PNLPG
+233 PIP
-238 TNIKLPVSAP
+238 P
-248 RPDGLP
+248 RPDAKVPVPPSRSDGLP

-265 PGSRPASRSRPEP
+265 PGSRPPSRSRPEP
-278 KVPWSETPPP
+278 KPLWTETPPAQ
-288 PTTPSTMPGP
+288 TTPALPSPRPSQPPSTPPIRNFGP
-298 HPAQLSSTSPARNL
+298 P
-312 GTHNGT
+312 NGT
-318 SSPAPSLDMGRV
+318 SSPAPSLDLGRV
-330 PNQLPALRRLASNNK
+330 SNQPPALRGLASNNK
-345 SQDSFATSIST
+345 SQDSLTASIST

-361 AASIPPRSRG
+361 ASSIPPRSRG
-371 GMSGSGTLGRFG
+371 GTSGSGALGRFG
-383 DPQDIPT
+383 EPQDI
-390 SPLDLPDRKRPPMD
+390 SASQLGLPDRKRPPMD
-404 PLRPQGTTDN
+404 PLRPQGAKDN

-422 SQASRR
+422 SQGSRR
-428 EPPPRSTERIT
+428 EPPPRSNERTIP
-439 TRNGSVGSHPDSS
+439 RNDLVGSRPESS
-452 PKPEK
+452 PRTEK
-457 PDPIPERVN
+457 SD
-466 EVPSVTPASTN
+466 S
-477 GAPEAAAFKSP
+477 APEHVKEVSTATDTSLNGTPDAP
-488 VPETIPTSPPKEEEE
+488 VSQSTAPETSSTGPPKEEEM
-503 ETRPGLGPMIKA
+503 RPGLGPMIKA
-515 KKSQRDIAG
+515 KASQQKLAG
-524 TLWKAASAA
+524 ALWKAASAA
-533 GTFKPRPG
+533 GSFKPRPG
-541 GAGERLREAAKKAIA
+541 GAGERLREAAKKAIV

-580 PVESIQKPDPKSAP
+580 SVEPTQKPDEKPAP
-594 VPEVKLTMPNSTE
+594 VPEVKVTLPNSNQP
-607 STSLEVSKE
+607 TSLEITTKE
-616 VHRKHLEDARKEEE
+616 VQRKHLEETRKNEE
-630 AGRMAIAGN
+630 AQQITISGN
-639 DVKYFS
+639 DTKYFS
-645 ALGVDTTLLADPAT
+645 ALGVDTTLLADTTT

-674 QMRSRNFDDMK
+674 QMRSRNVDEMK

-709 RVDAIKKGLDAAI
+709 RVDAIKTGLDIAI

-756 QVQASNQKLL
+756 QVQAANQKLL

-781 NDLKALKVAPLET
+781 DDLQPLKVAALET
-794 TSGVEEIEA
+794 TSGLEEIEA
-803 ALVTLYKAMTKIDR
+803 ALVTLYKAMMKIDP
-817 SVTGTEPRKSEDA
+817 SVAGPELRKSEDA
-830 SMNEHQASLNPDYGK
+830 SMNEQQASLNPDYGK
-845 MRIVQEKKEMYI
+845 MRIVQEKKEMYL
-857 SESRFFL
+857 SETKFFL
-864 NKLGG
+864 NRLGG

-875 DKAIQDT
+875 DKAIQET
-882 KSAISG
+882 KSTISG
-888 ALSKKVDARNHD
+888 ALSKKVDPRNHD
-900 TGRNLLWKYSP
+900 AGRNLLWQYHP
-911 LVLYAKEVN
+911 LILYAREVN
-920 VEEWDRYLLIYQEK
+920 LEEWDRYLHIYQEK
-934 HNPLYRSEFKDILD
+934 NTPLYRSQFKDILD
-948 AWKRNARKPAGD
+948 VWKRNARKPASEE
-960 DSELLFTAQIEKQH
+960 SELLFTAQIEKQQ

-994 SLGRPLGDG
+994 TLGRPLGEG
-1003 NKTTSSEKGHDGR
+1003 NKANSEKTQDGR
-1016 SHAYEI
+1016 SHPYEI
-1022 FAGVMDDLLPLVVME
+1022 FAGIMDDLLPLVVIE

-1081 RELARRVTRAMEA
+1081 RDLARRVTRAMEA
-1094 IFAFLE
+1094 IFLFLE
-1100 QDLQNLVLWILAQDP
+1100 QDLQNLILWVLAQDP
-1115 LQGVGVL
+1115 LQGVGIL

-1134 SSQDFLNN
+1134 SNQDFLNN
-1142 ILQKLNGS
+1142 ILHKLNGS

-1156 KFVEDQIRAIEDTKV
+1156 KFVEEQIRAIEDTKV

-1194 NMLSTMDTASSVRRA
+1194 NMLSMTDTASSVRRA
-1209 IDREYERIIKSM
+1209 VDREYERIIKSM

-1235 LTSSSADPEDKE
+1235 LTNSGADPEDKE

-1262 CEELNTHGLEVLEDW
+1262 SEELNTHGLEVLEEW
-1277 KEAAASEMAEH
+1277 KQAAASEMAEH
-1288 MSLYLNAVM
+1288 MNLYLNAVM

-1312 TQMASGKTITII
+1312 TQIASGKTITII

-1343 GREVRKGIEAL
+1343 GREVRKGVEAL

-1370 SRELVNRVL
+1370 SRELVSRVL

-1395 ITTTVYGGDVLFE
+1395 ITTTVYGGDVAFE

>member
-1 MEAPRPRAGP
+1 MDAPRQRGGP
-11 GPGAGPGTGTGT
+11 GY
-23 GPGRDVSRA
+23 GREMSRA
-32 EKFEDEKRRIVD
+32 EKFEEEKRRIVE

-67 EFGSH
+67 EYGTH
-72 PTSPPPPESRQASE
+72 PTSPPPPESRRDSE

-104 KSKENANGSFSI
+104 KSKENATGTFSI

-133 PTVEPEQRRWAGETG
+133 PTVDPQLRQWAGDTG
-148 FIVSIGKP
+148 FIVNIGKP

-185 QPELKGFDVREQE
+185 QPELKGFDPREQD

-205 PPAPRQ
+205 PPPPRQ
-211 PPAAYEAA
+211 QLPPLSGQ
-219 PPRPEQTGTPPRPS
+219 PPPPYDPVPSRPEQTSTPPRPS
-233 PNLPG
+233 PFP
-238 TNIKLPVSAP
+238 P
-248 RPDGLP
+248 RPDAKVPIPASRPADGLP

-265 PGSRPASRSRPEP
+265 PGSRPPSRSRPEP
-278 KVPWSETPPP
+278 KPLWPEVAPAQTTPTFPSPRPNQQPSTPPI
-288 PTTPSTMPGP
+288 
-298 HPAQLSSTSPARNL
+298 RNL
-312 GTHNGT
+312 GPQNGT
-318 SSPAPSLDMGRV
+318 SSPAPSLDLGRV
-330 PNQLPALRRLASNNK
+330 SNQPPALRKLASNNK
-345 SQDSFATSIST
+345 SQDSLAGSIST
-356 AKSDD
+356 SKSDD
-361 AASIPPRSRG
+361 ASSVPPRSRG
-371 GMSGSGTLGRFG
+371 GTSGSSALGRFG
-383 DPQDIPT
+383 EPQDIPA
-390 SPLDLPDRKRPPMD
+390 SQLDLPDRKRPPMD
-404 PLRPQGTTDN
+404 PLRPQGAKDN

-422 SQASRR
+422 SQGARR
-428 EPPPRSTERIT
+428 EPPPRSSERTIPRNDPAENRPQSSPRTEKSAPAQAKEPSAVAEANL
-439 TRNGSVGSHPDSS
+439 NGTPDSS
-452 PKPEK
+452 VSQSATPEA
-457 PDPIPERVN
+457 
-466 EVPSVTPASTN
+466 SSTN
-477 GAPEAAAFKSP
+477 PA
-488 VPETIPTSPPKEEEE
+488 EEE

-515 KKSQRDIAG
+515 KRSQQKLAG
-524 TLWKAASAA
+524 TLWKAAAAA
-533 GTFKPRPG
+533 GSFKPRPG
-541 GAGERLREAAKKAIA
+541 GAGERLLQAANKAVA
-556 DGPDGITS
+556 TDGPDGITS

-570 RPVPPPEAPK
+570 RPAPPPEAPK
-580 PVESIQKPDPKSAP
+580 PVEPAQKPDEKLAP
-594 VPEVKLTMPNSTE
+594 VPEVKVTVPNSSQPT
-607 STSLEVSKE
+607 TLEMVTKDLQ
-616 VHRKHLEDARKEEE
+616 RKHLEETRKDEE
-630 AGRMAIAGN
+630 AQRITIAGN
-639 DVKYFS
+639 DTKYFS
-645 ALGVDTTLLADPAT
+645 TLGVDTSLLADTTA

-674 QMRSRNFDDMK
+674 QMRSRNFDEMK

-696 AGGWVA
+696 AGGWLA

-709 RVDAIKKGLDAAI
+709 RVDAIKAGLEVAI

-756 QVQASNQKLL
+756 QVQAANQKLL
-766 RNELESLLDICAITE
+766 RNELESLLDICAITA
-781 NDLKALKVAPLET
+781 NDLQPLKVAPLET
-794 TSGVEEIEA
+794 TSGLEEIEA
-803 ALVTLYKAMTKIDR
+803 ALVTLYKAMMKIDP
-817 SVTGTEPRKSEDA
+817 SVTGLEPRKSEDA
-830 SMNEHQASLNPDYGK
+830 SMNEQQASLNPDYGK
-845 MRIVQEKKEMYI
+845 MRIVQEKKEMYL
-857 SESRFFL
+857 SETKFFL
-864 NKLGG
+864 NRLGG
-869 FMSRQF
+869 FISRQF
-875 DKAIQDT
+875 DKAIQET
-882 KSAISG
+882 KSAIAG
-888 ALSKKVDARNHD
+888 ALSKKVDPRNHD
-900 TGRNLLWKYSP
+900 AGRNLLWQYHP
-911 LVLYAKEVN
+911 LILYAREVN
-920 VEEWDRYLLIYQEK
+920 LEEWDRYLHIYQEK
-934 HNPLYRSEFKDILD
+934 NSPLYRSQFKDVVES
-948 AWKRNARKPAGD
+948 WKRNARKPASEE
-960 DSELLFTAQIEKQH
+960 SELLFTAQVEKQQ

-994 SLGRPLGDG
+994 TLGRPLGEG
-1003 NKTTSSEKGHDGR
+1003 NKASTEKTQDGR
-1016 SHAYEI
+1016 SHPYEI
-1022 FAGVMDDLLPLVVME
+1022 FAGIMDDLLPLVVIE

-1063 PRDRQGGDLKRHR
+1063 PQDRQGGDLKRHR

-1081 RELARRVTRAMEA
+1081 RDLARRVTRAMEA
-1094 IFAFLE
+1094 IFTFLE
-1100 QDLQNLVLWILAQDP
+1100 QDFQNLILWVLAQDP
-1115 LQGVGVL
+1115 LQGVGIL

-1134 SSQDFLNN
+1134 SNQDFLNN
-1142 ILQKLNGS
+1142 VLQKLNGS

-1156 KFVEDQIRAIEDTKV
+1156 KFVEEQIRAIEDTKV

-1194 NMLSTMDTASSVRRA
+1194 NMLSGTDTTSSVRRA
-1209 IDREYERIIKSM
+1209 VDREYERIIKSM

-1235 LTSSSADPEDKE
+1235 LTNSGADPEDKE

-1262 CEELNTHGLEVLEDW
+1262 SEEVNTHGLEVLEDW

-1288 MSLYLNAVM
+1288 MNLYLNAVM

-1312 TQMASGKTITII
+1312 TQIASGKTITII

-1330 SKATFNKILSAYD
+1330 SKATFNKILSTYD

-1395 ITTTVYGGDVLFE
+1395 VTTTVYGGDVLFE
-1408 WPRADVKVAFSTTG
+1408 WPRADVKVAFATTG

>member
-1 MEAPRPRAGP
+1 MEKVRQRGGP
-11 GPGAGPGTGTGT
+11 GGGPGY
-23 GPGRDVSRA
+23 GRDMSRA
-32 EKFEDEKRRIVD
+32 EKFEEEKRRIVD

-67 EFGSH
+67 EYSAH
-72 PTSPPPPESRQASE
+72 PTSPPPPESRRETE
-86 KPRVIIVSV
+86 KPRVIIISV

-104 KSKENANGSFSI
+104 KSKENANGTFSI

-122 NDLTAIESFTA
+122 NDLTALESFTA
-133 PTVEPEQRRWAGETG
+133 ATVDPQLQQWAGDTG
-148 FIVSIGKP
+148 FIVNIGKP

-185 QPELKGFDVREQE
+185 QPELRGFDPREQD

-205 PPAPRQ
+205 LPPPRQ
-211 PPAAYEAA
+211 PPPPSGQPPPPYEAVSS
-219 PPRPEQTGTPPRPS
+219 RPEQTGTPPRPS
-233 PNLPG
+233 PFP
-238 TNIKLPVSAP
+238 P
-248 RPDGLP
+248 RPDPKAQFPSSRPEGLP

-265 PGSRPASRSRPEP
+265 PGSRPPSRSRPEP
-278 KVPWSETPPP
+278 KPLWGETPPAQTAAAFP
-288 PTTPSTMPGP
+288 SPRPIQQPSTPP
-298 HPAQLSSTSPARNL
+298 IRNL
-312 GTHNGT
+312 GPPNGT
-318 SSPAPSLDMGRV
+318 SSPAPSLDLGRV
-330 PNQLPALRRLASNNK
+330 SNQPLALRKIASNNK
-345 SQDSFATSIST
+345 SQDSLAASIST
-356 AKSDD
+356 SKSDD
-361 AASIPPRSRG
+361 ASSIPPRSRG
-371 GMSGSGTLGRFG
+371 GISGTSTLGRFG
-383 DPQDIPT
+383 EPQDVP
-390 SPLDLPDRKRPPMD
+390 SSQVDLPDRKRPPMD
-404 PLRPQGTTDN
+404 PLRPQGAKDN

-422 SQASRR
+422 SQGARR
-428 EPPPRSTERIT
+428 EPPPRSNERTIPRNDAAGSRSESNPRTEKSDLAPEQAKE
-439 TRNGSVGSHPDSS
+439 GS
-452 PKPEK
+452 
-457 PDPIPERVN
+457 
-466 EVPSVTPASTN
+466 SVTDTNLNGNPDASV
-477 GAPEAAAFKSP
+477 S
-488 VPETIPTSPPKEEEE
+488 VPEPETSSVDLLKEEE
-503 ETRPGLGPMIKA
+503 ETRPGLGPMIKSKTSQA
-515 KKSQRDIAG
+515 KLAG
-524 TLWKAASAA
+524 ALWKAASAA
-533 GTFKPRPG
+533 GSFKPRPG
-541 GAGERLREAAKKAIA
+541 GAGERLREAAKKAIV

-570 RPVPPPEAPK
+570 RPPPPAEAPK
-580 PVESIQKPDPKSAP
+580 PVEPIQKPDEISTP
-594 VPEVKLTMPNSTE
+594 VPEVKVTVPNSNQP
-607 STSLEVSKE
+607 TSLEIATKE
-616 VHRKHLEDARKEEE
+616 VQRKQLEETRKNEE
-630 AGRMAIAGN
+630 AQRMTITGN
-639 DVKYFS
+639 DTKYFS
-645 ALGVDTTLLADPAT
+645 ALGVDTTLLADTTT

-674 QMRSRNFDDMK
+674 QMRSLNFDEVK

-709 RVDAIKKGLDAAI
+709 RVDAIKTGLDVAI

-756 QVQASNQKLL
+756 QVQAANQKLL
-766 RNELESLLDICAITE
+766 RNELESLLDICAITAD
-781 NDLKALKVAPLET
+781 DLQPLKVAPLET
-794 TSGVEEIEA
+794 TSGLEEIEA
-803 ALVTLYKAMTKIDR
+803 ALVTLYKAMMKIDP
-817 SVTGTEPRKSEDA
+817 SVTGLEPRKSEDA
-830 SMNEHQASLNPDYGK
+830 SMNEQQASLNPDYGK
-845 MRIVQEKKEMYI
+845 MRIVQEKKEMYLA
-857 SESRFFL
+857 ETNFFL
-864 NKLGG
+864 NRLGG
-869 FMSRQF
+869 FISRQF
-875 DKAIQDT
+875 DKSIQDT
-882 KSAISG
+882 KSAIAG
-888 ALSKKVDARNHD
+888 ALSKKVDPRNHD
-900 TGRNLLWKYSP
+900 AGRSLLWQYHP
-911 LVLYAKEVN
+911 LILYAREVSL
-920 VEEWDRYLLIYQEK
+920 EEWDRYLHIYQEK
-934 HNPLYRSEFKDILD
+934 HNPLYRSQFKDILD
-948 AWKRNARKPAGD
+948 AWKRNARKPASEE
-960 DSELLFTAQIEKQH
+960 SELLFTAQIEKQQ

-994 SLGRPLGDG
+994 TLGRPLGEG
-1003 NKTTSSEKGHDGR
+1003 NKANSEKTQDGR
-1016 SHAYEI
+1016 SHPYEI
-1022 FAGVMDDLLPLVVME
+1022 FGGIMDDLLPLVEIE

-1081 RELARRVTRAMEA
+1081 RDLARRVTRAMEA
-1094 IFAFLE
+1094 IFLFLE
-1100 QDLQNLVLWILAQDP
+1100 QDLQNLVLWVLAQDP
-1115 LQGVGVL
+1115 LQGVGIL

-1134 SSQDFLNN
+1134 SNQDFLNN
-1142 ILQKLNGS
+1142 ILQKLNGN

-1156 KFVEDQIRAIEDTKV
+1156 KFVEEQIRAIEDTKV

-1194 NMLSTMDTASSVRRA
+1194 NMLSTTDTASSVRRA
-1209 IDREYERIIKSM
+1209 VDREYERIIKSM

-1235 LTSSSADPEDKE
+1235 LTNSGADPEDKE

-1262 CEELNTHGLEVLEDW
+1262 CEELNTHGLEILEEW

-1288 MSLYLNAVM
+1288 MNLYLNAVM

-1312 TQMASGKTITII
+1312 TQIASGKTITII

-1386 NEVEVRIST
+1386 NDIEVRIST

>member
-1 MEAPRPRAGP
+1 MEAPRPRGGP
-11 GPGAGPGTGTGT
+11 GY
-23 GPGRDVSRA
+23 GRDMSRA
-32 EKFEDEKRRIVD
+32 ERFEEEKRRIVE

-67 EFGSH
+67 EYGSH
-72 PTSPPPPESRQASE
+72 PTSPPPPENRRESA

-122 NDLTAIESFTA
+122 NDLSAVESFTA
-133 PTVEPEQRRWAGETG
+133 STVDPEQRQWAGDTG
-148 FIVSIGKP
+148 FIVNIGKP

-185 QPELKGFDVREQE
+185 QPELKGFDPREQD

-205 PPAPRQ
+205 PP
-211 PPAAYEAA
+211 PPSSMRDPPPPYEPVTA
-219 PPRPEQTGTPPRPS
+219 RPQQTGTPPRPS
-233 PNLPG
+233 P
-238 TNIKLPVSAP
+238 AP
-248 RPDGLP
+248 LRGDVKAPAPSSRPDGLP
-254 PPRAPSRPPSR
+254 PLRAPSRPPSR
-265 PGSRPASRSRPEP
+265 PDSRPPSRSRPEP
-278 KVPWSETPPP
+278 KSLWTETSSSQTTPTALPSPRPSQLPSTPPVRAWGP
-288 PTTPSTMPGP
+288 P
-298 HPAQLSSTSPARNL
+298 
-312 GTHNGT
+312 NGT
-318 SSPAPSLDMGRV
+318 SSPAPSLDLGRV

-345 SQDSFATSIST
+345 SQDSLAASIST

-361 AASIPPRSRG
+361 AGSIPPRSRG
-371 GMSGSGTLGRFG
+371 GTSGSGTVGRFG
-383 DPQDIPT
+383 EPQDVAT
-390 SPLDLPDRKRPPMD
+390 SQLDLPDRKRPPMD

-422 SQASRR
+422 SQGARR
-428 EPPPRSTERIT
+428 DPPPRSNERT
-439 TRNGSVGSHPDSS
+439 MPRNGSIGSRPESDAR
-452 PKPEK
+452 PEK
-457 PDPIPERVN
+457 PGP
-466 EVPSVTPASTN
+466 
-477 GAPEAAAFKSP
+477 APEPTKEFPAVTNISLNGTSAP
-488 VPETIPTSPPKEEEE
+488 VSQSSTPDNSSTGPPKEEEA
-503 ETRPGLGPMIKA
+503 RPGLGPMIRA
-515 KKSQRDIAG
+515 KISQRELAG

-533 GTFKPRPG
+533 GSFKPRPG

-570 RPVPPPEAPK
+570 RPAPQPEAPK
-580 PVESIQKPDPKSAP
+580 PVEPTQKSDGKLAP
-594 VPEVKLTMPNSTE
+594 VPEVKVTMPNSTQ
-607 STSLEVSKE
+607 STTLEISKE
-616 VHRKHLEDARKEEE
+616 AQRKHLEESRKEEE
-630 AGRMAIAGN
+630 ARRIAIVGN
-639 DVKYFS
+639 DSRYFS
-645 ALGVDTTLLADPAT
+645 ALGVDTTLAGTAA
-659 EFARWLDHFGWVPGN
+659 EFARWLDHFAWVPGN
-674 QMRSRNFDDMK
+674 QMRGRNFDEMK

-709 RVDAIKKGLDAAI
+709 RVDGIKKGLDVAI

-766 RNELESLLDICAITE
+766 RNELESLLDICAITA
-781 NDLKALKVAPLET
+781 NDLQSLKVAPLET
-794 TSGVEEIEA
+794 TSGLEEIEA
-803 ALVTLYKAMTKIDR
+803 TLVTLYKAMMKIDS
-817 SVTGTEPRKSEDA
+817 SVAGSEPRKSEDT
-830 SMNEHQASLNPDYGK
+830 SMTEQQASLNPDYGK
-845 MRIVQEKKEMYI
+845 MRIVQEKKEMYL

-864 NKLGG
+864 SRLGG
-869 FMSRQF
+869 FMFRQF
-875 DKAIQDT
+875 DKAIQET
-882 KSAISG
+882 KSSIAG
-888 ALSKKVDARNHD
+888 ALSKKVDPRNHD
-900 TGRNLLWKYSP
+900 TGRDVLWRYSP
-911 LVLYAKEVN
+911 LILYSREVN
-920 VEEWDRYLLIYQEK
+920 MEEWARYLLIYQEK
-934 HNPLYRSEFKDILD
+934 YTPLYRTEFKDILD

-960 DSELLFTAQIEKQH
+960 ESELLFTAQIEKQQ

-994 SLGRPLGDG
+994 SLGRPLGEG
-1003 NKTTSSEKGHDGR
+1003 SKTNLEKVPDGR

-1022 FAGVMDDLLPLVVME
+1022 FAGIMDDLLPLVEME

-1063 PRDRQGGDLKRHR
+1063 PRDRKGGDLKRHR
-1076 LMEPD
+1076 LMEPN

-1094 IFAFLE
+1094 IFSFLE
-1100 QDLQNLVLWILAQDP
+1100 QDLQNLILWVLAQDP

-1134 SSQDFLNN
+1134 SNQDFLNN
-1142 ILQKLNGS
+1142 VLQKLNGS

-1156 KFVEDQIRAIEDTKV
+1156 KFVEEQIRAIEDTKV

-1182 MRVFPNFSAAVE
+1182 MRVFPNFSAAIE
-1194 NMLSTMDTASSVRRA
+1194 NMLSTTDTASSVRRA
-1209 IDREYERIIKSM
+1209 VDREYERIIKSM

-1235 LTSSSADPEDKE
+1235 LTNSGADPEDKE

-1262 CEELNTHGLEVLEDW
+1262 SEELNTHGLEVLEDW

-1288 MSLYLNAVM
+1288 MNLYLNAVI

-1312 TQMASGKTITII
+1312 TQIASGKTITII

-1330 SKATFNKILSAYD
+1330 SKATFNKILSTYD

-1379 RECEKFY
+1379 KDCEKFY

-1408 WPRADVKVAFSTTG
+1408 WPRADVKIAFSTTG

>member
-1 MEAPRPRAGP
+1 MDAPRQRAGP
-11 GPGAGPGTGTGT
+11 GPGPGP
-23 GPGRDVSRA
+23 GPGRDMNRA
-32 EKFEDEKRRIVD
+32 EKFEDEKRRIVE
-44 SCFNKKDTD
+44 SCFNKKDPD
-53 GSIIETYITHIRIT
+53 GSVIETYITHIRIT
-67 EFGSH
+67 EYGSH
-72 PTSPPPPESRQASE
+72 PTSPPPPESRRESE

-133 PTVEPEQRRWAGETG
+133 PTIAPEQRQWAGDTG
-148 FIVSIGKP
+148 FIVNIGKP

-185 QPELKGFDVREQE
+185 QPELKGFDAREQD

-205 PPAPRQ
+205 PPQMRQ
-211 PPAAYEAA
+211 PPPPYEAVSS
-219 PPRPEQTGTPPRPS
+219 RTDQTNTPPRPLRS
-233 PNLPG
+233 DV
-238 TNIKLPVSAP
+238 KVPVPSS

-265 PGSRPASRSRPEP
+265 PGSRPGSRPQSRSRPEP
-278 KVPWSETPPP
+278 KPLWTDTPPSQ
-288 PTTPSTMPGP
+288 TTPIAMPSPRPQMPSTP
-298 HPAQLSSTSPARNL
+298 TFRNL
-312 GTHNGT
+312 GPPNGT
-318 SSPAPSLDMGRV
+318 SSPAPSLDLGRV
-330 PNQLPALRRLASNNK
+330 PDRPPALRRLASNNK
-345 SQDSFATSIST
+345 SQDSLAASFST

-361 AASIPPRSRG
+361 ANSIPPRSRG

-383 DPQDIPT
+383 ETPPDVPT
-390 SPLDLPDRKRPPMD
+390 SSQFDLPDRKRPPMD
-404 PLRPQGTTDN
+404 PLRPQGPTDN

-422 SQASRR
+422 SQGPRR
-428 EPPPRSTERIT
+428 EPPPRSNGRAMP
-439 TRNGSVGSHPDSS
+439 RNDSVGSRPDTAGTEKSDQT
-452 PKPEK
+452 PKS
-457 PDPIPERVN
+457 IQ
-466 EVPSVTPASTN
+466 EVPTASNPSLNNTPDASVSQSPAQDASSAN
-477 GAPEAAAFKSP
+477 PPEEDEDS
-488 VPETIPTSPPKEEEE
+488 
-503 ETRPGLGPMIKA
+503 RPGLGPMIKA
-515 KKSQRDIAG
+515 KSQQKLAG
-524 TLWKAASAA
+524 ALWKAASAA
-533 GTFKPRPG
+533 GSFKPRPG
-541 GAGERLREAAKKAIA
+541 GAGERLREAAKKALV

-570 RPVPPPEAPK
+570 RPTPPIEAPK
-580 PVESIQKPDPKSAP
+580 PIEPTPKPEGKLTP
-594 VPEVKLTMPNSTE
+594 VPEVKLTLPNSNQP
-607 STSLEVSKE
+607 TSLELPTRE
-616 VHRKHLEDARKEEE
+616 PQRKQLEEARKEEE
-630 AGRMAIAGN
+630 KQRVPVTGN
-639 DVKYFS
+639 DARYFS
-645 ALGVDTTLLADPAT
+645 ALGVDTTLLADTAT

-674 QMRSRNFDDMK
+674 QMRSRNFDEMK
-685 LDIERE
+685 LNIERE

-709 RVDAIKKGLDAAI
+709 RVDAIKKGLDVAI
-722 TECDELDNLLTLY
+722 AECDELDNLLTLY

-766 RNELESLLDICAITE
+766 RNELESLLDICAITA
-781 NDLKALKVAPLET
+781 NDLQSLKDAPLEST
-794 TSGVEEIEA
+794 TGLEEIEA
-803 ALVTLYKAMTKIDR
+803 ALVTLYKAMMKIDP
-817 SVTGTEPRKSEDA
+817 SVTGLEPRKSDDA
-830 SMNEHQASLNPDYGK
+830 SMNEQQASLNPDYGK
-845 MRIVQEKKEMYI
+845 MRIVQEKKEMYLT
-857 SESRFFL
+857 ESKFFL
-864 NKLGG
+864 NRLGG
-869 FMSRQF
+869 FISRQF
-875 DKAIQDT
+875 DKGIHET
-882 KSAISG
+882 KSAITG
-888 ALSKKVDARNHD
+888 ALAKKVDPRNHNA
-900 TGRNLLWKYSP
+900 GRDLLWRYSP
-911 LVLYAKEVN
+911 LILYAREVN
-920 VEEWDRYLLIYQEK
+920 PEEWSRYLHIYQEK

-948 AWKRNARKPAGD
+948 AWKRNARKPTAD
-960 DSELLFTAQIEKQH
+960 ESELLFTAQIEKQQ

-994 SLGRPLGDG
+994 SLGRPLGEG
-1003 NKTTSSEKGHDGR
+1003 NKANPEKVTDGR
-1016 SHAYEI
+1016 SHPYEVFSGI
-1022 FAGVMDDLLPLVVME
+1022 MDDLLPLVEME

-1094 IFAFLE
+1094 IFLFLE
-1100 QDLQNLVLWILAQDP
+1100 QDLQNLVLWVLSQDP

-1134 SSQDFLNN
+1134 SNQDFLNN
-1142 ILQKLNGS
+1142 VLQKLNGS

-1156 KFVEDQIRAIEDTKV
+1156 KFVEEQIRAIEDTKV

-1194 NMLSTMDTASSVRRA
+1194 NMLATSDTASSVRRA
-1209 IDREYERIIKSM
+1209 VDREYERIIKSM

-1235 LTSSSADPEDKE
+1235 LTNSGADPEDKE

-1262 CEELNTHGLEVLEDW
+1262 AEELNTQGLEVLEDW

-1288 MSLYLNAVM
+1288 MNLYLNAVI

-1312 TQMASGKTITII
+1312 TQIASGKAITII

-1354 RKRVE
+1354 RKRIE

-1365 DDPSL
+1365 DDPNL
-1370 SRELVNRVL
+1370 SRELVNRVV